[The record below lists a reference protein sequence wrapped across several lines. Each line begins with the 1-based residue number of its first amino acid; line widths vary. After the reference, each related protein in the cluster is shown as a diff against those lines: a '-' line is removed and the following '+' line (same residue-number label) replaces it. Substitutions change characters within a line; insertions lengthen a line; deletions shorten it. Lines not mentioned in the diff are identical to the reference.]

1 MNDFFAEKI
10 VKRSITKSDRIMQV
24 LTGIVA
30 VVAIFLLNIV
40 PMYFGLNILVVTAL
54 LSVGIGY
61 PAYAIIISYDV
72 EYEYC
77 LTNDELSID
86 KIISKRKRK
95 HLFSTNCKDFKAIGP
110 VSDIMYARLKNSKE
124 KIYDYTSGKN
134 SDQEWF
140 FSVRHKGIDKT
151 ILIEYDERFM
161 KVFRRFNPRSFVE

>member
-10 VKRSITKSDRIMQV
+10 VKRRISTMDRIMQV
-24 LTGIVA
+24 FTGIVA
-30 VVAIFLLNIV
+30 IFGIFLLNIG
-40 PMYFGLNILVVTAL
+40 PMYFGLNILVLTAL

-77 LTNDELSID
+77 LTNDELTID

-95 HLFSTNCKDFKAIGP
+95 HIFSTNCKNFKAIGP
-110 VSDIMYARLKNSKE
+110 VSDKMYARLKNSKE
-124 KIYDYTSGKN
+124 KIYDYTSGANIDKA
-134 SDQEWF
+134 WY
-140 FSVRHKGIDKT
+140 FSVRHKGTDKT